1 MLYHLLYSLHTQISW
16 FNVFRYITFR
26 SIGAAITAFLI
37 LCILGPKFIRWLQMK
52 QIGQVV
58 RSDGPESHLS
68 KQGVP
73 TMGGVLILAAMTI
86 STLLWADLTSGLVW
100 LLVGISLFFGAIG
113 AVDDLQKVTKGNSK
127 GLSPRGKL
135 LLQVAG
141 ASMVG
146 LYLILH
152 PEYDGR
158 LAIPFFKTFHP
169 DLGWWYIPF
178 TVLVIVGA
186 SNAVNLTDGLDG
198 LAAGP
203 VMISGSVYLIFSYA
217 AGNVIVAQYLQI
229 PYVQGAGEVA
239 VFCGTLIGACL
250 GFLWFNAYPAE
261 IFMGDVGSLSLGGT
275 LGAVSIITKQ
285 EFLLAI
291 VGGIFVMEAVSVILQ
306 VGYFKMSGGKR
317 IFLMA
322 PIHHHFEKKGWQ
334 EPKVVVRFWIISIIL
349 GLLAL
354 ATLKLR

>member
-1 MLYHLLYSLHTQISW
+1 MLYHLLYPLHNQFSGL
-16 FNVFRYITFR
+16 NVFRYITFR
-26 SIGAAITAFLI
+26 SIGGAVTAFLI
-37 LCILGPKFIRWLQMK
+37 LFLLGPMFIRWLKQQ
-52 QIGQVV
+52 QIGQVI
-58 RSDGPESHLS
+58 RSDGPETHLS

-73 TMGGVLILAAMTI
+73 TMGGVLILAAI
-86 STLLWADLTSGLVW
+86 SLSTLLWADLTNGLVW
-100 LLVGISLFFGAIG
+100 VCLGITMFYGMIG
-113 AVDDLQKVTKGNSK
+113 SVDDWKKIKKGNAK
-127 GLSPRGKL
+127 GLSARGKL
-135 LLQVAG
+135 GLQVTG

-152 PEYDGR
+152 PVYDGT
-158 LAIPFFKTFHP
+158 LSLPFIKGFQP

-178 TVLVIVGA
+178 AVAVIVGA

-203 VMISGSVYLIFSYA
+203 VMITSAVYLIFSYA
-217 AGNVIVAQYLQI
+217 AGNVIVANYLQI
-229 PYVQGAGEVA
+229 PPVQGAGEVA

-250 GFLWFNAYPAE
+250 GFLWFNAYPAQM
-261 IFMGDVGSLSLGGT
+261 FMGDVGSLALGGA
-275 LGAVSIITKQ
+275 LGAVSIIIKQ

-291 VGGIFVMEAVSVILQ
+291 AGGVFVMEVLSVMLQ

-322 PIHHHFEKKGWQ
+322 PFHHHFEKKGWA
-334 EPKVVVRFWIISIIL
+334 EPKVVIRFWIVSIIL
-349 GLLAL
+349 GLVAL

>member
-37 LCILGPKFIRWLQMK
+37 LCVLGPKFIRWLQLK

-86 STLLWADLTSGLVW
+86 STLLWADLTSGLIW
-100 LLVGISLFFGAIG
+100 LLLGISLFFGAIG
-113 AVDDLQKVTKGNSK
+113 AVDDLQKVTRGNSK

-135 LLQVAG
+135 LLQMIG

>member
-1 MLYHLLYSLHTQISW
+1 MLYHFLYPLHAEVSW
-16 FNVFRYITFR
+16 LNVFRYITFR
-26 SIGAAITAFLI
+26 TIGAAVTAFL
-37 LCILGPKFIRWLQMK
+37 LFCIFGPKFIRWLQVR

-73 TMGGVLILAAMTI
+73 TMGGMLIIATMVT
-86 STLLWADLTSGLVW
+86 STLLWADPASGLVW
-100 LLVGISLFFGAIG
+100 LLIGICLFFGGIG
-113 AVDDLQKVTKGNSK
+113 TMDDLQKINRGNSK
-127 GLSPRGKL
+127 GVSARGKL
-135 LLQVAG
+135 LLQMIG

-146 LYLILH
+146 FYLLLH
-152 PEYDGR
+152 PEYDGN
-158 LAIPFFKTFHP
+158 LAIPFFKGFHP
-169 DLGWWYIPF
+169 DLGWWYVPF
-178 TVLVIVGA
+178 AVIVIVGA

-203 VMISGSVYLIFSYA
+203 VMISGGVYLIFAYA
-217 AGNVIVAQYLQI
+217 AGNAIVAQYLQI
-229 PYVQGAGEVA
+229 PFVQGAGEVA
-239 VFCGTLIGACL
+239 VFCGTMVGACL
-250 GFLWFNAYPAE
+250 GFLWFNTYPAQ

-275 LGAVSIITKQ
+275 LGAVSIIIKQ
-285 EFLLAI
+285 EILLSI
-291 VGGIFVMEAVSVILQ
+291 VGGIFMMEALSVILQ